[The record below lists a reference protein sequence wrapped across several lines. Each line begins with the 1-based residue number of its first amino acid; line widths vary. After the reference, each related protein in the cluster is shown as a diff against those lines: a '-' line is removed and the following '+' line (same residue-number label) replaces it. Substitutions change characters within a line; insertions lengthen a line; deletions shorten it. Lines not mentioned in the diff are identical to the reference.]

1 VPSVFI
7 THPEVVIDP
16 GVSIDQWELS
26 AVGSARAQHLPAL
39 LRGRVD
45 RIISSAERK
54 ATATAAALAA
64 GLGIPASIDPALGE
78 LDRSATGYL
87 PPEEFET
94 VVELFFAEPEQSIHG
109 WERAVDA
116 QHRIVDTIR
125 CHSNNGHANT
135 TAFVSHGGVGALL
148 LASLTGSPISRSLD
162 QPALGSYFTFDPLDW
177 TSLSGWNRLPPR

>member
-1 VPSVFI
+1 MPSVFI

-26 AVGSARAQHLPAL
+26 AVGRARAQHLPAML
-39 LRGRVD
+39 QGQVD

-54 ATATAAALAA
+54 ATDTAAALSA
-64 GLGIPASIDPALGE
+64 GLGILAAVDPALGE

-94 VVELFFAEPEQSIHG
+94 VVELFFAEPEQSIRG

-116 QHRIVDTIR
+116 QRRIVHTIR
-125 CHSNNGHANT
+125 RHSNNGHANT

-148 LASLTGSPISRSLD
+148 RASLTGSPISRSLD
-162 QPALGSYFTFDPLDW
+162 QSSLGSYFTFDPLNW
-177 TSLSGWNRLPPR
+177 TSLSGWNVLP